1 MMVDIL
7 FASHKI
13 IDSAL
18 AAAVD
23 RLITARIL
31 QEGLARHIQEKGAA
45 VLHDGVY
52 HLLNRQRK
60 IETFTF
66 EDGEFIVLA
75 VIAAFH
81 IRDKLV
87 GEIRGDVLG
96 CRHIVERFHRR
107 HKIRPAKNR
116 EFFWDGF
123 RAAAARAHIPQI
135 LALRLQSLLHRRF
148 GDNKR
153 IDERLQLRENITLLL
168 ERFQRIPWLDTR
180 LYFIRNTRNIHHPRC
195 ITLAIQGIP

>member
-1 MMVDIL
+1 MVDIL
-7 FASHKI
+7 LAPHKI
-13 IDSAL
+13 INRAL
-18 AAAVD
+18 AASID

-31 QEGLARHIQEKGAA
+31 QEGLTRHIQEKWAA

-66 EDGEFIVLA
+66 EDREFIMLA
-75 VIAAFH
+75 VVAAFH

-107 HKIRPAKNR
+107 HKIRPPKDG
-116 EFFWDGF
+116 EFFWNGF
-123 RAAAARAHIPQI
+123 RTAPRAHIPQI
-135 LALRLQSLLHRRF
+135 LTFRLQSLLHRRF

-153 IDERLQLRENITLLL
+153 IDERLQLRENIAFLL

-180 LYFIRNTRNIHHPRC
+180 LYFIRNTRNIHHTRC
-195 ITLAIQGIP
+195 IALAVQGIP